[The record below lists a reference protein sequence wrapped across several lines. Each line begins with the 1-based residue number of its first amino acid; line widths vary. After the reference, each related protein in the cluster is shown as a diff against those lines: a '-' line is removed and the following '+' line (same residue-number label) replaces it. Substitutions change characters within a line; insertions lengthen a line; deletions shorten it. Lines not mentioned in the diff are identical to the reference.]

1 MSLQLQYRRATGL
14 PHGRA
19 QRHQLVHVEPADHV
33 PLHGSRSRRHRL
45 MARVGRATP
54 ALAAS
59 VVLLAGAEGALA
71 AGRSPN
77 FNYALHCQGC
87 RTYQGLSS
95 ERSRIP
101 ALKDVVG
108 HFTRIAQ
115 GRRYLVNVP
124 GIVNSGLSA
133 EETAAILNWV
143 VEIYGGASRPS

>member
-1 MSLQLQYRRATGL
+1 MEKA
-14 PHGRA
+14 GRVA
-19 QRHQLVHVEPADHV
+19 
-33 PLHGSRSRRHRL
+33 S
-45 MARVGRATP
+45 
-54 ALAAS
+54 ALAVS
-59 VVLLAGAEGALA
+59 ILLVVGAAGAIA

-87 RTYQGLSS
+87 HTYEGLSV

-101 ALKDVVG
+101 VLKDAVG

-133 EETAAILNWV
+133 EDTAAILNWI
-143 VEIYGGASRPS
+143 VEIYGGASRPSAFRPFDAREVAELRGQRPDDVLKLRAEVQALLSSQGYEVGVYP